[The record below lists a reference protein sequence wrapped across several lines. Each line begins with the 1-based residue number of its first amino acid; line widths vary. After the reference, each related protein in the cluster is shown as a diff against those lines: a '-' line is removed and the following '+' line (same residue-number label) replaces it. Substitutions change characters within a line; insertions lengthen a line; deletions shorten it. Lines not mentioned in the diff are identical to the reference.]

1 MFNKLIAAYQRNKI
15 ARDTIKQLSSLSDRE
30 LNDMGIAR
38 GDIWGI
44 AHNCTDYTRVRDNAQ
59 KGLV

>member
-1 MFNKLIAAYQRNKI
+1 VLNKLFAAYKKNKI
-15 ARDTIKQLSSLSDRE
+15 ARDTIKQLSALSDRE

-44 AHNCTDYTRVRDNAQ
+44 ANECEDYTRVRSRTQ